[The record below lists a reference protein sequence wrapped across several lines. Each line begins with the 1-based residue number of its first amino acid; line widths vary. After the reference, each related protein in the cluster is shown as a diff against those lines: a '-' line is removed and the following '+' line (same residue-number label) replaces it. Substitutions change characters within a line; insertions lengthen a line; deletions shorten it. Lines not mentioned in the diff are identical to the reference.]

1 MSEPATKNEKI
12 SSKTKSKIIWSQIW
26 SVSQLLVSI
35 ALVCTLLMWLI
46 WIPSSN
52 NDETSKANIA
62 KPQLPV
68 EVTGHLSVALVSDSP
83 LGKKLTIETVKPV
96 LVSEPLIQVTGRV
109 VASRRPAGEGKKDYW
124 QFNSGELLDTFAAW
138 EKATTD
144 ISFNETQLAQI
155 RELAGAKVSALTR
168 TMERFEKLFRSG
180 SESEKDLA
188 AARTELLQTQ
198 IGNRKD
204 IYQAELLV
212 TSAKRDARTLAS
224 QLLQSG
230 LDPEMLRS
238 ATADMDIVTA
248 DVPEALIERVAI
260 GQSCKADFFGVA
272 DSSFEGK
279 VTSISPVLSAE
290 QRTLRVLFVLHDPQD
305 RLRPGMFAKIGL
317 GTDPREVLR
326 INASSVIHIGRLDY
340 VLVVKSKEGKE
351 NDPSTP
357 SNVPEKL
364 HLYATTVHVSDIF
377 NGSVDI
383 LSGLSTGD
391 TIVSNNAI
399 LLQPVVVA
407 SLKMAKD
414 AIISAAESIISYR
427 IAVGVGQ

>member
-1 MSEPATKNEKI
+1 MP
-12 SSKTKSKIIWSQIW
+12 
-26 SVSQLLVSI
+26 
-35 ALVCTLLMWLI
+35 
-46 WIPSSN
+46 
-52 NDETSKANIA
+52 
-62 KPQLPV
+62 KPHLPV
-68 EVTGHLSVALVSDSP
+68 EVTGHLTLLLDSDTP
-83 LGKKLTIETVKPV
+83 LGKKITIETIQPV
-96 LVSEPLIQVTGRV
+96 TVSEPLLQVTGRV
-109 VASRRPAGEGKKDYW
+109 IASRRPAGNGKKDYW

-138 EKATTD
+138 EKATAD

-155 RELAGAKVSALTR
+155 RELADAKASALSR
-168 TMERFEKLFRSG
+168 TIERLDRLVKSG
-180 SESEKDLA
+180 SESEKDLV

-212 TSAKRDARTLAS
+212 KTAVREARTLAS

-238 ATADMDIVTA
+238 ANVDMDIITA
-248 DVPEALIERVAI
+248 DVPEALIEKVAI
-260 GQSCKADFFGVA
+260 GQSCKADFFGVT

-279 VTSISPVLSAE
+279 VTTISPVLSAE

-317 GTDPREVLR
+317 GTDPRKVLR
-326 INASSVIHIGRLDY
+326 IKAGSVIHIGRSDY
-340 VLVVKSKEGKE
+340 VLVVHSKAGEVNGPTASSSDSKRL
-351 NDPSTP
+351 S
-357 SNVPEKL
+357 L
-364 HLYATTVHVSDIF
+364 RATTVHVSDIF

-383 LSGLSTGD
+383 LGGLNTGD

-407 SLKMAKD
+407 SLKIVSEANM
-414 AIISAAESIISYR
+414 SAAESISAYP